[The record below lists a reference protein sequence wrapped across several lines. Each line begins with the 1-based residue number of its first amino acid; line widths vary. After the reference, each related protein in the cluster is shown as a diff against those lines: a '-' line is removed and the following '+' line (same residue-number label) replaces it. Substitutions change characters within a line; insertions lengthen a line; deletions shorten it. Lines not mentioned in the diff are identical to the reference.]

1 MLLTRYLKAAQ
12 IRLEL
17 RTQLFEKPHEVSHS
31 KFLWDV
37 KEAVLDELCELF
49 FESAKVKNKTKL
61 FKDIFNRERKAS
73 TAVGNEVAVPHVR
86 TQQVNDF
93 VIVFGR
99 STHGLQFDAPDGQP
113 VKIFIGVIAPP
124 HNDKLYLQV
133 YRKIGIVFS
142 NTSAKD
148 LLMVADNEHDVI
160 KIISNFEE
168 SGPAG
173 E

>member
-1 MLLTRYLKAAQ
+1 MLLTRFLKSAQ

-17 RTQLFEKPHEVSHS
+17 RTQLFDKPREWSHS
-31 KFLWDV
+31 KFLWEV
-37 KEAVLDELCELF
+37 KARLLEEMCELF
-49 FESAKVKNKTKL
+49 FESGKVKNKTKL
-61 FKDIFNRERKAS
+61 FKDIYNRERKAS

-93 VIVFGR
+93 VVVFGR
-99 STHGLQFDAPDGQP
+99 SSHGLEFDAPDGMP

-148 LLMVADNEHDVI
+148 LLMLADNEHDVI

-168 SGPAG
+168 AG
-173 E
+173 R